1 MASTILTLEVFH
13 PNDQTPE
20 DVAAILNVSLD
31 EDRKHWAG
39 GEYHINKLVP
49 MSQWDL
55 PTTLTVVPSVFKSD
69 EDFLMDLKEYDHCCS
84 SDPPAVR
91 LAVSNE
97 NDNTLAIGA
106 EEYGVKTMEP
116 GCGAIAIMEYYENE
130 LRLLVWADI
139 TNEDPTHVISLEGA
153 REALREN

>member
-13 PNDQTPE
+13 PDEQSAE
-20 DVAAILNVSLD
+20 DVAAILNISLD
-31 EDRKHWAG
+31 EDRKNWAG

-69 EDFLMDLKEYDHCCS
+69 SDFLMDLKEYDHCREA
-84 SDPPAVR
+84 DPVAVQ

-106 EEYGVKTMEP
+106 VEYGVKTMEP
-116 GCGAIAIMEYYENE
+116 GHGAIAIIEYYEGE

-153 REALREN
+153 REALRED